1 MDVNTFE
8 NIIKASMGIKD
19 ELKEQEEVLYTCPQ
33 CGELVEELIDTEGML
48 NGGIGKV
55 CHQCIEDY
63 DIGN

>member
-1 MDVNTFE
+1 MDIDTFK
-8 NIIKASMGIKD
+8 NMYKTIMNIKD
-19 ELKEQEEVLYTCPQ
+19 EPKEECLYTCPQ
-33 CGELVEELIDTEGML
+33 CGELVEELVDTEGML

>member
-48 NGGIGKV
+48 NGGIGS
-55 CHQCIEDY
+55 CCSQCIEDY
-63 DIGN
+63 DIGR